1 MSLIHAFL
9 FSILGAS
16 ASIVTCRT
24 IHGTAIVDKHEQW
37 MVDYGRKYES
47 KFEKEMRLN
56 VFKENLKYIENF
68 NNAGNTSFKLGL
80 NEFADMTQDEFIAAH
95 TGYNKM
101 QELERDDH
109 TMSKS
114 TLFMYEKLSDVPT
127 SLDWRDQGA
136 VTPVKYQ
143 GRCNCCWAFSA
154 VAALEG
160 IIKIKTDKLISLS
173 EQQLLDCSR
182 NGVNRGCN
190 GGWMMDAFE
199 YITQNQ
205 GITTE
210 QSYPYEGKQE
220 TCDSEKHIDKVA
232 SINGYQ
238 MVPANDE
245 EALLKA
251 VAKQPVSVALD
262 SRGRNFQFY
271 TGRGVF
277 TGECDSVLTHGVTI
291 VGYGTSEEGLKYWVI
306 KNSWGKTWGENGFMK
321 IQRGVNAPGGL
332 CGIARMPSYPV
343 V

>member
-1 MSLIHAFL
+1 
-9 FSILGAS
+9 
-16 ASIVTCRT
+16 
-24 IHGTAIVDKHEQW
+24 
-37 MVDYGRKYES
+37 
-47 KFEKEMRLN
+47 
-56 VFKENLKYIENF
+56 
-68 NNAGNTSFKLGL
+68 
-80 NEFADMTQDEFIAAH
+80 MTQDEFIAAH

-101 QELERDDH
+101 QELERERDNP

-114 TLFMYEKLSDVPT
+114 TLIMYEKLSDVPT
-127 SLDWRDQGA
+127 SFDWRDQGA
-136 VTPVKYQ
+136 VTPQK
-143 GRCNCCWAFSA
+143 RS
-154 VAALEG
+154 
-160 IIKIKTDKLISLS
+160 KP
-173 EQQLLDCSR
+173 
-182 NGVNRGCN
+182 GCN

-232 SINGYQ
+232 TINGYQ

-251 VAKQPVSVALD
+251 VANQPVSVALD

-271 TGRGVF
+271 TGTGVF

-332 CGIARMPSYPV
+332 CGIARMPRIQWYNFM
-343 V
+343 